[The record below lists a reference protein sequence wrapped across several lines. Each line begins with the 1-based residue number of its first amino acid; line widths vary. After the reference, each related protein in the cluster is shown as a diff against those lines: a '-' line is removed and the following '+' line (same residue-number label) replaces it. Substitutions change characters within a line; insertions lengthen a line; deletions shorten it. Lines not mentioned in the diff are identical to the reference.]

1 MLSPTPP
8 PHHYRIILIGSSLQ
22 VLGIA
27 PCKPPPCSSPSSL
40 PSSTPVVPGTIGV
53 YLDSRSTS
61 SPRYDYILIY
71 LLFISCCSQV
81 LMFSA
86 GPGPVK
92 CSRWHGTWKFDH
104 DFVRVKMHYNGKV
117 RALVTCMC
125 VLVFPSG
132 KEGEDL
138 GRALAVHHAP
148 MVRSVYIPSSSS

>member
-1 MLSPTPP
+1 
-8 PHHYRIILIGSSLQ
+8 
-22 VLGIA
+22 
-27 PCKPPPCSSPSSL
+27 
-40 PSSTPVVPGTIGV
+40 
-53 YLDSRSTS
+53 
-61 SPRYDYILIY
+61 
-71 LLFISCCSQV
+71 
-81 LMFSA
+81 MFSA

-132 KEGEDL
+132 KENEDL